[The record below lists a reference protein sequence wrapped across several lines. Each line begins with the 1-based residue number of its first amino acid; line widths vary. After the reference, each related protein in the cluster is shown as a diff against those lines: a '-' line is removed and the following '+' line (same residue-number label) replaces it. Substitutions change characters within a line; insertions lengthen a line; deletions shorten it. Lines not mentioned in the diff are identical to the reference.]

1 MPGGAT
7 YPDLA
12 ERKVLITGGATGI
25 GSAIVS
31 AYRQQKAKVGFLDI
45 DCEAGCLLAES
56 TGSAF
61 RGCDVRDVAK
71 LTAVITELIAIL
83 GGIDVLVNNVANDDR
98 HVAESLSWD
107 TWRSSLSINLDPVMF
122 ASQRAFNE
130 MKARGTGSIINLSS
144 INAFL
149 APDNLAAYNT
159 AKAGINALTKTLARA
174 WGPFGI
180 RVNAVSPGWVVTERQ
195 LALWMSP
202 DAENEWMKHVSLK
215 RRIFPADV
223 ARLVLFLS
231 SEESALIT
239 GQNFVID
246 GGRT

>member
-1 MPGGAT
+1 MPVGAT

-12 ERKVLITGGATGI
+12 ERKVLVTGGATGI
-25 GSAIVS
+25 GAAIVA
-31 AYRQQKAKVGFLDI
+31 AYRQQNAQVGFLDI
-45 DCEAGCLLAES
+45 DCEAGRLLAEN

-61 RGCDVRDVAK
+61 RGCDVRDVAS
-71 LTAVITELIAIL
+71 LTAVINELIATL
-83 GGIDVLVNNVANDDR
+83 GGLDILVNNVASDER
-98 HVAESLSWD
+98 HEAASLSWD
-107 TWRSSLSINLDPVMF
+107 TWRSNLSINLDPVMF
-122 ASQRAFNE
+122 ASQRVFNE

-149 APDNLAAYNT
+149 APENLPAYNT

-195 LALWMSP
+195 LALWLSA

-231 SEESALIT
+231 SEESASIT